1 MAAACLFLCCYISFV
16 LVMHGAL
23 GGALNDQQRPV
34 SSAERW
40 HDADVLPWPTLGK
53 DGRWLTAQGDGQ
65 LSTAQKLPSRVDSAR
80 ASLSLANE
88 TEVDQTMRASLSLA
102 NETEVDQTMMMRPYS
117 NETNNRMLGKA
128 LLPACSKYKD
138 VLAALGTG
146 SNLVAL
152 GDDVPPRTVQLN
164 SYDFVLFET
173 KEQRRD
179 FGLVAANGKSESRVR
194 KQLELAFSAGYA
206 AWVMPSG
213 GGGGGGGGGAPA
225 LAAACTPSKD
235 GSGCVLAV
243 TAPAVYFAMV
253 QGPNTTPRGTVT
265 KWKDEATVLLQ
276 DFTCEKRG
284 TKRTREGKA
293 IDLLPIYKLII
304 NATPLLGFT
313 GQPAQREERC
323 CAQQSEQ

>member
-1 MAAACLFLCCYISFV
+1 
-16 LVMHGAL
+16 
-23 GGALNDQQRPV
+23 
-34 SSAERW
+34 
-40 HDADVLPWPTLGK
+40 
-53 DGRWLTAQGDGQ
+53 
-65 LSTAQKLPSRVDSAR
+65 
-80 ASLSLANE
+80 
-88 TEVDQTMRASLSLA
+88 
-102 NETEVDQTMMMRPYS
+102 
-117 NETNNRMLGKA
+117 
-128 LLPACSKYKD
+128 
-138 VLAALGTG
+138 
-146 SNLVAL
+146 
-152 GDDVPPRTVQLN
+152 
-164 SYDFVLFET
+164 
-173 KEQRRD
+173 
-179 FGLVAANGKSESRVR
+179 
-194 KQLELAFSAGYA
+194 
-206 AWVMPSG
+206 MPSG

-225 LAAACTPSKD
+225 VAAACTPSKD